1 MKEWGGGANARE
13 GQGLPSPTGLL
24 VRHQPLSHLGQDLQ
38 ASGGTHGT
46 KPREESLG
54 LLPGPWTS
62 RFQDSRGPHLERNME
77 RLKVCREDEAVR
89 TVASPGGEGLT
100 GRRQRRADL
109 KLPWGGTEDGG

>member
-1 MKEWGGGANARE
+1 MGVQMPGRVKGC
-13 GQGLPSPTGLL
+13 PPPLL
-24 VRHQPLSHLGQDLQ
+24 VGTACEAPALVPPGPGLAGFW
-38 ASGGTHGT
+38 GTHGT

-100 GRRQRRADL
+100 GCRQRRADL